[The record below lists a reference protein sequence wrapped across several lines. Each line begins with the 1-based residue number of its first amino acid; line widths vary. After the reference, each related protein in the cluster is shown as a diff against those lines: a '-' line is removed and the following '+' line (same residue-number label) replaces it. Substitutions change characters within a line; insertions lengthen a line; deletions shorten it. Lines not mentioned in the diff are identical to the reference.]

1 MGTLLGFA
9 LGFYLGT
16 KAGPDGIDELAKA
29 WQTINESEDFL
40 ALSSTARSTLES
52 LIQQGGASV
61 GNLLAA
67 LTGAGAE
74 LDGEFEQRDRDERAG
89 KDRNPRGLWFGA
101 AQAEEGQ
108 NLLSA
113 GAALVMQLLE
123 RGLSASRGR
132 I

>member
-29 WQTINESEDFL
+29 WQTISESEDFL
-40 ALSSTARSTLES
+40 ALSATARSTLEG

-61 GNLLAA
+61 GKLLAA

-74 LDGEFEQRDRDERAG
+74 TGFEQRDRDQWAAG
-89 KDRNPRGLWFGA
+89 KNGNFEGLWLGATQA
-101 AQAEEGQ
+101 AQGQ
-108 NLLSA
+108 ALLSA

-123 RGLSASRGR
+123 QGLLASRGR